1 MAAEIEA
8 GSDSALRPADE
19 AALAETVADLLAR
32 GEAVEV
38 VGAGTKRAF
47 GRPDA
52 PPLRLETA
60 AFDGIR
66 LYEAEELVMS
76 AGAATSLDVIEA
88 ALAACNQ
95 MLAFEPPDMAALYRC
110 GRARHDRRRVRGAIS
125 PGRGACVSGAARDHI
140 LGVRA
145 VSGRGEAFKAGGR
158 VVKNVTGYDVPKL
171 LSGAFGTLAVMTEVT
186 FRVLPA
192 PETTA
197 TLLASRTGDV
207 ELLAAMTE
215 ALASPHDVSGA
226 AVLSGAVAAQS
237 KVAALAAIGAP
248 VAALRVEGFGPSV
261 AARLA
266 ALTELLG
273 SGRALAVLEDA
284 ESAVLW
290 REVRDLAAYA
300 PDAPLGRERCV
311 WRVSIPGS
319 GAAEVLDAVSRA
331 TAFEC
336 IADWGGGRLFLAV
349 PEGIGDAFAPSVRAA
364 AAAAG
369 GHAILLRAPDALR
382 RIVPPFPPQG
392 ATLAALTAR
401 VKSAFDPHGVLNP
414 GRMYEGV

>member
-47 GRPDA
+47 GRPDT

-76 AGAATSLDVIEA
+76 AGAATSLDAIEA

-95 MLAFEPPDMAALYRC
+95 MLAFEPPDMAALYGAA
-110 GRARHDRRRVRGAIS
+110 GRGTIGGAFAVNLAGPRRVR
-125 PGRGACVSGAARDHI
+125 SGAARDHI

-197 TLLASRTGDV
+197 TLLVSGAGDV

-266 ALTELLG
+266 ALKELLG
-273 SGRALAVLEDA
+273 SGRELAVLDDA
-284 ESAVLW
+284 DSAVLW